1 MWKRRFHSLLL
12 FFLLYPVMLNAQL
25 QGDYTVGGENPDFV
39 DISHA
44 VSILQYQ
51 GINGPVRFLVRP
63 GNYGGFTVFT
73 FMNAT
78 NQDTVTIQAENE
90 IASSVIIEGRI
101 TLNGTNRLKL
111 HKLTLADQVNAS
123 YAKLSLINTN
133 HCLISHC
140 EISNPSGG
148 NYGTDEAMI
157 KISAPWEGT
166 LLKLT
171 FSHCLIH
178 SPEKTIYH
186 TGRKSNL
193 YFNNCSIYG
202 QISSLTISYINIIF
216 NQCNLTFNQDDL
228 LDVITAMNGSV
239 VSTVNVPY
247 ALFIDG
253 ELTGNTF
260 NCNVDCDS
268 WLIHNNI
275 FNENFVSSQVTIPV
289 RIFGN
294 TFKKEFQT
302 IFSHSAHLAGN
313 NFFGSCRINADNYRI
328 WNNFFYS
335 SVLFTHGGGHWIA
348 HNNFHRNS
356 TLDLLYADA
365 TIYNNNLGKLYILY
379 PSYDQLYNN
388 NFVCGNP
395 DSVSFAGKNP
405 SFYDPAYIDE
415 SNDLHATN
423 PALIRKASG
432 LFPLYNLDI
441 DSTER
446 QDIPSI
452 GANEICLDLITD
464 TVRISCADSL
474 CLDLCMEEF
483 EQYFWTPA
491 GLFPSG
497 GSRPVVYPGGDVM
510 VYLNHTDSGIVDS
523 LYIAM
528 TDSLPAA
535 RLTFTVNQFEVQ
547 FTNRSG
553 CASQFLWEFGDG
565 ATSADEN
572 PVHTYPHSGAFQGSL
587 TAWNEYGADTR
598 DFTVNIVIQSTG
610 ERLHEKI
617 RLYPNPANDLLYI
630 DAEEN
635 LLPLHLEIIN
645 SQGMTLRTEILTAKE
660 ACVSLSGLNSGVYV
674 ARMSSAGNQFNSK
687 FMVVK

>member
-464 TVRISCADSL
+464 TVRI
-474 CLDLCMEEF
+474 
-483 EQYFWTPA
+483 
-491 GLFPSG
+491 
-497 GSRPVVYPGGDVM
+497 
-510 VYLNHTDSGIVDS
+510 
-523 LYIAM
+523 
-528 TDSLPAA
+528 
-535 RLTFTVNQFEVQ
+535 
-547 FTNRSG
+547 
-553 CASQFLWEFGDG
+553 
-565 ATSADEN
+565 
-572 PVHTYPHSGAFQGSL
+572 
-587 TAWNEYGADTR
+587 
-598 DFTVNIVIQSTG
+598 
-610 ERLHEKI
+610 
-617 RLYPNPANDLLYI
+617 
-630 DAEEN
+630 
-635 LLPLHLEIIN
+635 
-645 SQGMTLRTEILTAKE
+645 
-660 ACVSLSGLNSGVYV
+660 
-674 ARMSSAGNQFNSK
+674 
-687 FMVVK
+687 